1 MAAANPAKTL
11 QDEVTCPI
19 CLEYFKD
26 PVSLD
31 CDHSFCRA
39 CITQCWGGFH
49 TDISC
54 PQCREIFPQRNLR
67 LNRQLRNIVEAAR
80 ELRLQP
86 EPESLCE
93 KHREPLKLF
102 CKEDEILICLV
113 CDRSKEHRVHTV
125 IPTEEAA
132 EEFQVGNNQLFLK
145 LKIVSEFQQLQEF
158 LEEQKRLLLGQL
170 AELNEEIVKIQNEN
184 ITKLSKE
191 ISQTNDVA
199 TIKQVRNC
207 SDISAQS
214 QVLKTEAGP
223 WDPGLSQPRQ
233 GSNVTLDPDTAHP
246 SLILSE
252 DRKSV
257 RWGDTRQDLPD
268 RAERQIS
275 QGCVLGCEGFTSG
288 RHCWEV
294 EVEVGDALFWAVGV
308 VRESVG
314 RKGWISCSSGGGIW
328 AVQWCR
334 GRFQVLTSL
343 VISLPLSRIPSRIW
357 VCLDCDQGQV
367 TFIDAGDEAPIF
379 IFPPGSV
386 PGRESD
392 PGSGWGG
399 EPSSDCVPEIQGGGR
414 GNIPLGS

>member
-11 QDEVTCPI
+11 QDEVICHI

-132 EEFQVGNNQLFLK
+132 EEFQVGNNQLFVKPDEGPPLLCPSPLPPSPK
-145 LKIVSEFQQLQEF
+145 PINTMSVVLLSLG
-158 LEEQKRLLLGQL
+158 LREQK
-170 AELNEEIVKIQNEN
+170 
-184 ITKLSKE
+184 
-191 ISQTNDVA
+191 DVA
-199 TIKQVRNC
+199 GDVLLAHIPF
-207 SDISAQS
+207 IIFLQS
-214 QVLKTEAGP
+214 
-223 WDPGLSQPRQ
+223 SSPRQ
-233 GSNVTLDPDTAHP
+233 ELRELHCTLLHEMQEGTGVMLP
-246 SLILSE
+246 SYGETHGRICPTGLR
-252 DRKSV
+252 DKS
-257 RWGDTRQDLPD
+257 L
-268 RAERQIS
+268 RAVCWAVKDSPR
-275 QGCVLGCEGFTSG
+275 G
-288 RHCWEV
+288 RHCW

-343 VISLPLSRIPSRIW
+343 VTSLPLSRIPSRIW

-367 TFIDAGDEAPIF
+367 TFIDAG
-379 IFPPGSV
+379 
-386 PGRESD
+386 GRE
-392 PGSGWGG
+392 G
-399 EPSSDCVPEIQGGGR
+399 EYPTGVLKSTSLASYTLAFSCGLAIT
-414 GNIPLGS
+414 LSL